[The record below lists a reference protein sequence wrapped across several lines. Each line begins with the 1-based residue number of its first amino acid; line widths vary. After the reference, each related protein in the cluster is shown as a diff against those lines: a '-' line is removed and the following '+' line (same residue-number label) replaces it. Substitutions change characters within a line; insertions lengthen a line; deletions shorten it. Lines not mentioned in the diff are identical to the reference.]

1 MNSTWTEVT
10 DTTVIPD
17 GVAVDELNVL
27 GGMLLNS
34 EYAPFDYERCNNDL
48 QRIIQLQNTEYSVS
62 KAAHGGK
69 SNTAT

>member
-1 MNSTWTEVT
+1 MDSTWTEVT
-10 DTTVIPD
+10 DASVIPD

-27 GGMLLNS
+27 GGMQLNY
-34 EYAPFDYERCNNDL
+34 EHAPFDSEQCNSDL
-48 QRIIQLQNTEYSVS
+48 QLIMQLQNTEYSVS

>member
-10 DTTVIPD
+10 DTSIIPD

-27 GGMLLNS
+27 GGMQLNS